1 MGEGWLE
8 QVCKGLQEVPWNAST
23 SDGNLQ
29 EMRLPCPL
37 NGECAQVI
45 EGVDS
50 MADDLAPWSEASV
63 KFPRR
68 NYQHTGEKTALPL
81 PVLLMMD

>member
-1 MGEGWLE
+1 M
-8 QVCKGLQEVPWNAST
+8 
-23 SDGNLQ
+23 
-29 EMRLPCPL
+29 

-50 MADDLAPWSEASV
+50 MADDLAPWSEAAV